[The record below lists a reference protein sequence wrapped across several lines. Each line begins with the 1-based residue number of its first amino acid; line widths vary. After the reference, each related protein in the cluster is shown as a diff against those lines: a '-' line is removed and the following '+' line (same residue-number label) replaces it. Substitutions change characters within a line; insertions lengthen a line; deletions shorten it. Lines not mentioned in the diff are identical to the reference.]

1 MGWQNMFLWVAEV
14 KWEFRNHFFPVRRS
28 TRVFSGRK
36 NSWGPVNGKLRAGCQ
51 TGDSRGLGEEKD
63 DASMHHQKFQ
73 VNAAETPIFSMSFTR
88 GPL

>member
-1 MGWQNMFLWVAEV
+1 M
-14 KWEFRNHFFPVRRS
+14 
-28 TRVFSGRK
+28 
-36 NSWGPVNGKLRAGCQ
+36 NGKLRAGCQ